1 MHHDLSFTNAADSEE
16 TAFRRPTIY
25 HIPACPFSQRVEVL
39 LELKG
44 ARHLAQFVVVDITKP
59 RPAYVTAL
67 TGGSTALPV
76 MRTHRGPL
84 RESLVLLRY
93 FEATLPFPQTARADA
108 YERGIE
114 DMFIALEGDFTAAG
128 YRLVMNQDPGKR
140 EPLTAAMYAQ
150 FKKLEDFLLAQ
161 NPYGTFLFE
170 GFGLAECVFTPILQR
185 FWFLDYF
192 EQFSLTPYPRVRRW
206 RDACLAHPAAQQVT
220 HDQIVK
226 LYYDYAK
233 GAGNGALVEGR
244 TKSSFTFD
252 SDWRTRP
259 MPPRDKYGY
268 AATDAELG
276 LI

>member
-1 MHHDLSFTNAADSEE
+1 MLHDIAFPAAPDTHDEIYL
-16 TAFRRPTIY
+16 RPTIY
-25 HIPACPFSQRVEVL
+25 HVPACPFSQRVEVL
-39 LELKG
+39 LDLKG
-44 ARHLAQFVVVDITKP
+44 APHLAQFSVIDITKP
-59 RPAYVTAL
+59 RPAYITAL

-84 RESLVLLRY
+84 KESLVLLRY
-93 FEATLPFPQTARADA
+93 FEATLPFPQTARADP

-128 YRLVMNQDPGKR
+128 YLLVMNQELTKR
-140 EPLTAAMYAQ
+140 EALTAAMYAQ

-161 NPYGTFLFE
+161 NPYGTFLFDD
-170 GFGLAECVFTPILQR
+170 FGLAECVFTPILQR

-192 EQFSLTPYPRVRRW
+192 EAFSLTPYPRVRRW
-206 RDACLAHPAAQQVT
+206 RDACLAHPAAQQVSY
-220 HDQIVK
+220 DQIVK

-233 GAGNGALVEGR
+233 GAGDGALVEGR

-276 LI
+276 LV